1 MTNIQ
6 EALFQLTNTND
17 KTKLDLKKI
26 GLIINELH
34 KKTDLKPS
42 EDTENPVTLETSK
55 LINQL
60 NLGFA
65 QIHTKAIRNEKQFK
79 QLEQLTKESLVA
91 TKQLSQQIKEA
102 AKCGPETTQSE
113 IVSRLRTELAQLK
126 QHCDYQQAA
135 YDGLEKQ
142 KVLEA

>member
-6 EALFQLTNTND
+6 EALFQLSNTND

-42 EDTENPVTLETSK
+42 EDNENPLTLEMSK

-65 QIHTKAIRNEKQFK
+65 QIHTKAIRNEK
-79 QLEQLTKESLVA
+79 
-91 TKQLSQQIKEA
+91 
-102 AKCGPETTQSE
+102 
-113 IVSRLRTELAQLK
+113 
-126 QHCDYQQAA
+126 
-135 YDGLEKQ
+135 
-142 KVLEA
+142 